1 MPITHYGGCKKHRI
15 FFTPK
20 FLPILNILYK
30 QPHTSVHNTYNG
42 AAYDGFQG
50 FFGIPFLFDLT
61 RDFIKDR

>member
-1 MPITHYGGCKKHRI
+1 M
-15 FFTPK
+15 PK

-42 AAYDGFQG
+42 AAYDGFWG

-61 RDFIKDR
+61 RDFIKDE